1 MKNIF
6 SKNAEILS
14 TALMAQSPKNKKVLA
29 GSFEFLYCLGHI
41 TLVLSKAVKRQY
53 ELDRYS
59 IPYSLLLQ
67 VWSYLKFTGTWH
79 LLSNFA

>member
-29 GSFEFLYCLGHI
+29 GSFEVLYCLGHI

-53 ELDRYS
+53 ELDTENGQVFN
-59 IPYSLLLQ
+59 SLFIASASLVLPTD
-67 VWSYLKFTGTWH
+67 YGHPMK
-79 LLSNFA
+79 A